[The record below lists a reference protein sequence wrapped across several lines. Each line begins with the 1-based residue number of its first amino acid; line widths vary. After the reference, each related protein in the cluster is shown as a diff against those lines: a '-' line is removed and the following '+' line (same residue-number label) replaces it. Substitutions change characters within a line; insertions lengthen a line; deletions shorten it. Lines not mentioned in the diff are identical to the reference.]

1 MVASGVIRRFRSAA
15 EARGAL
21 LGDRGRLAVDADAL
35 PAAVRDR
42 IRETFQA
49 DLGAEEVVRR
59 VLDDV
64 RTRGDAAL
72 RQYTLAFDRAEVG
85 ELRVAQ
91 AQIDAAVQRVGEP
104 IMAALEAAAQR
115 IRAFHEHTRRRSW
128 LDHSPAGGALG
139 QLIRPLERVAVY
151 APGGRAPYPSS
162 VLMAAIPARVAEV
175 KEVVLASPPGGS
187 NHDVSDVLLAAARV
201 ANIDAVYRVGG
212 AQAIGGLAYGTESL
226 PRVDKIVGPGN
237 IFVVLAKRMVFG
249 QVGIEA
255 LPGPTECLVVADDSA
270 NPAWVAADLLAQ
282 AEHDPLACSLLITP
296 DVSLAEAVDAE
307 VAEQVQTLPRR
318 AIVEESLAN
327 RGGIA
332 ETRDLDE
339 AIDLANA
346 FAGEHLCLAVRDPWT
361 WLGKVRHAG
370 GVFLGELNAEAIGD
384 YTAGPSH
391 IMPTGGTAR
400 FSSPVNVD
408 DFLKVISVF
417 GLGPDDLREA
427 GPPAVILA
435 RAESLEAHARAVECR
450 LVALGE
456 GPDAAP
462 PLPLGEGRGEGYLA
476 GRGLLLGLARSP
488 HPRFARPLPEGEVER
503 WSSALLGFGRD
514 RVRQKP
520 QPRPGLCLTQ
530 DHHAVAGLQRVQPGC
545 FAI

>member
-1 MVASGVIRRFRSAA
+1 MSASGVIRRFPSAA
-15 EARGAL
+15 AGREAL
-21 LGDRGRLAVDADAL
+21 LVGRGRMAVDPDAL
-35 PAAVRDR
+35 PAPVRAR
-42 IRETFQA
+42 IGETFGA

-59 VLDDV
+59 IIDDV
-64 RTRGDAAL
+64 RTRGDSAL
-72 RQYTLAFDRAEVG
+72 REYTRAFDRVEVEELQVAE
-85 ELRVAQ
+85 
-91 AQIDAAVQRVGEP
+91 AQIDAAVERVGEHV
-104 IMAALEAAAQR
+104 MAALHTAAQR
-115 IRAFHEHTRRRSW
+115 IRAFHEHARRRSW
-128 LDHSPAGGALG
+128 LDHTPSGGALG

-175 KEVVLASPPGGS
+175 REVVLASPPGGP
-187 NHDVSDVLLAAARV
+187 NGEVSDVLLAAARV
-201 ANIDAVYRVGG
+201 AGIDAVYRVGG
-212 AQAIGGLAYGTESL
+212 AQAIAGLAFGTESL

-237 IFVVLAKRMVFG
+237 LFVVLAKRMVFG

-296 DVSLAEAVDAE
+296 DVGLAEAVDAA
-307 VAEQVQTLPRR
+307 VAEQVLTLPRR

-327 RGGIA
+327 RGGIV

-408 DFLKVISVF
+408 DFLKIISVF
-417 GLGPDDLREA
+417 ALSREDLRAA
-427 GPPAVILA
+427 GPPAVVLA

-450 LVALGE
+450 LAAFEAADVSELG
-456 GPDAAP
+456 
-462 PLPLGEGRGEGYLA
+462 
-476 GRGLLLGLARSP
+476 
-488 HPRFARPLPEGEVER
+488 V
-503 WSSALLGFGRD
+503 SATSR
-514 RVRQKP
+514 
-520 QPRPGLCLTQ
+520 
-530 DHHAVAGLQRVQPGC
+530 
-545 FAI
+545 

>member
-1 MVASGVIRRFRSAA
+1 MLASGVIRRFASAA
-15 EARGAL
+15 AGREAL
-21 LGDRGRLAVDADAL
+21 LVDRGRIAVDPDAL
-35 PAAVRDR
+35 PAPVRAR
-42 IRETFQA
+42 IQEIFHE
-49 DLGAEEVVRR
+49 DLGAEDVVRR
-59 VLDDV
+59 ILEDV
-64 RTRGDAAL
+64 RTRRDAAL
-72 RQYTLAFDRAEVG
+72 RHYTQALDHADVK
-85 ELRVAQ
+85 ELQVSD
-91 AQIDAAVQRVGEP
+91 AQIDAAVERVGAQV
-104 IMAALEAAAQR
+104 MAALEAAAQR
-115 IRAFHEHTRRRSW
+115 IRTFHEHVRRRSW
-128 LDHSPAGGALG
+128 LDHTPSGGALG

-175 KEVVLASPPGGS
+175 QEVVLASPPGGPNS
-187 NHDVSDVLLAAARV
+187 DVSDVLLAAARV
-201 ANIDAVYRVGG
+201 ASIDAVYRVGG
-212 AQAIGGLAYGTESL
+212 AQAIAGLAYGTESL

-237 IFVVLAKRMVFG
+237 LFVVLAKRMVFG

-296 DVSLAEAVDAE
+296 EAGLADAVDAE
-307 VAEQVQTLPRR
+307 VTKQVRSLPRR

-327 RGGIA
+327 RGGIVQ
-332 ETRDLDE
+332 TRDLDE

-417 GLGPDDLREA
+417 ALGPDDLREA
-427 GPPAVILA
+427 GPPAVVLA

-450 LVALGE
+450 LEKLDE
-456 GPDAAP
+456 NS
-462 PLPLGEGRGEGYLA
+462 RTQN
-476 GRGLLLGLARSP
+476 S
-488 HPRFARPLPEGEVER
+488 EV
-503 WSSALLGFGRD
+503 SG
-514 RVRQKP
+514 
-520 QPRPGLCLTQ
+520 
-530 DHHAVAGLQRVQPGC
+530 
-545 FAI
+545 

>member
-1 MVASGVIRRFRSAA
+1 MAASGVIRRFPNALAGR
-15 EARGAL
+15 EAL
-21 LGDRGRLAVDADAL
+21 LVNRGRLSVYPDAL
-35 PAAVRDR
+35 PAPVRAG
-42 IRETFQA
+42 IRETFGE

-59 VLDDV
+59 ILEDV
-64 RTRGDAAL
+64 RARGDAAL
-72 RQYTLAFDRAEVG
+72 RDFSRAFDHVDVGGLEVSQAE
-85 ELRVAQ
+85 
-91 AQIDAAVQRVGEP
+91 IDAAVERVGEQV
-104 IMAALEAAAQR
+104 MAALRIAAAR
-115 IRAFHEHTRRRSW
+115 IRDFHEHARRRSW
-128 LDHSPAGGALG
+128 LEHTPSGGALG
-139 QLIRPLERVAVY
+139 QLIRPIERVAVY

-162 VLMAAIPARVAEV
+162 VLMAAVPARVAEV
-175 KEVVLASPPGGS
+175 KEVVLASPPGGPRG
-187 NHDVSDVLLAAARV
+187 DVSDVLLAAARV
-201 ANIDAVYRVGG
+201 AEVDAVYRVGG
-212 AQAIGGLAYGTESL
+212 AQAIAGLAYGTESL

-237 IFVVLAKRMVFG
+237 LFVVLAKRMVFG

-296 DVSLAEAVDAE
+296 DATLADAVDAA
-307 VAEQVQTLPRR
+307 VAEQVRSLPRR

-327 RGGIA
+327 RGGIV

-408 DFLKVISVF
+408 DFLKIISVF
-417 GLGPDDLREA
+417 ALGPEDLRQA
-427 GPPAVILA
+427 GPPAVVLA

-450 LVALGE
+450 LAALE
-456 GPDAAP
+456 MEA
-462 PLPLGEGRGEGYLA
+462 
-476 GRGLLLGLARSP
+476 
-488 HPRFARPLPEGEVER
+488 
-503 WSSALLGFGRD
+503 SALR
-514 RVRQKP
+514 
-520 QPRPGLCLTQ
+520 
-530 DHHAVAGLQRVQPGC
+530 AEVASRG
-545 FAI
+545 

>member
-1 MVASGVIRRFRSAA
+1 
-15 EARGAL
+15 
-21 LGDRGRLAVDADAL
+21 
-35 PAAVRDR
+35 
-42 IRETFQA
+42 
-49 DLGAEEVVRR
+49 VRR
-59 VLDDV
+59 ILDDV
-64 RTRGDAAL
+64 RTHGDAAL
-72 RQYTLAFDRAEVG
+72 RQYTRAFDRADVD
-85 ELRVAQ
+85 ELRVAD
-91 AQIDAAVQRVGEP
+91 AQIDAAVARVGSRV
-104 IMAALEAAAQR
+104 MDALQVAARR
-115 IRAFHEHTRRRSW
+115 IRAFHEKARRRSW
-128 LDHSPAGGALG
+128 LDHTPSGGALG

-162 VLMAAIPARVAEV
+162 VLMAAIPARVADV
-175 KEVVLASPPGGS
+175 GQVVLASPPGGP
-187 NHDVSDVLLAAARV
+187 DGEVSDVLLAAARV
-201 ANIDAVYRVGG
+201 ADIDAVYRVGG
-212 AQAIGGLAYGTESL
+212 AQAIAGLAYGTESV

-237 IFVVLAKRMVFG
+237 LFVVLAKRMVFG

-282 AEHDPLACSLLITP
+282 AEHDPLACSLLVTP
-296 DVSLAEAVDAE
+296 DPRLADAVEIAL
-307 VAEQVQTLPRR
+307 AEQVRTLPRR

-327 RGGIA
+327 RGGIV

-339 AIDLANA
+339 AIALANA

-417 GLGPDDLREA
+417 SLGAEDLREA
-427 GPPAVILA
+427 GPPAVVLA

-450 LVALGE
+450 LEALG
-456 GPDAAP
+456 
-462 PLPLGEGRGEGYLA
+462 
-476 GRGLLLGLARSP
+476 
-488 HPRFARPLPEGEVER
+488 
-503 WSSALLGFGRD
+503 
-514 RVRQKP
+514 
-520 QPRPGLCLTQ
+520 
-530 DHHAVAGLQRVQPGC
+530 
-545 FAI
+545 

>member
-1 MVASGVIRRFRSAA
+1 MAASGVIRRFSSAA
-15 EARGAL
+15 AGRDAL
-21 LGDRGRLAVDADAL
+21 IVNRGRLSVDPEAL
-35 PAAVRDR
+35 PAPVRAG
-42 IRETFQA
+42 IQETFGE

-59 VLDDV
+59 ILEDV
-64 RTRGDAAL
+64 RARGDAAL
-72 RQYTLAFDRAEVG
+72 RDFSRAFDHVEVG
-85 ELRVAQ
+85 RLEVSQ
-91 AQIDAAVQRVGEP
+91 AEIDAAVGRVGEQV
-104 IMAALEAAAQR
+104 MAALRSAAER
-115 IRAFHEHTRRRSW
+115 IRDFHEHARRRSW
-128 LDHSPAGGALG
+128 LEHTPSGGALG
-139 QLIRPLERVAVY
+139 QLIRPIERVAVY

-162 VLMAAIPARVAEV
+162 VLMAAVPARVAQV
-175 KEVVLASPPGGS
+175 KEVVLASPPGGPRG
-187 NHDVSDVLLAAARV
+187 DVSDVLLAAARV
-201 ANIDAVYRVGG
+201 AEIDAVYRVGG
-212 AQAIGGLAYGTESL
+212 AQAIAGLAYGTESL

-237 IFVVLAKRMVFG
+237 LFVVLAKRMVFG

-296 DVSLAEAVDAE
+296 DLRLADAVDAA
-307 VAEQVQTLPRR
+307 VAEQVRSLPRR

-327 RGGIA
+327 RGGIV

-417 GLGPDDLREA
+417 ALGPEDLRQA
-427 GPPAVILA
+427 GPPAVVLA

-450 LVALGE
+450 LAALQGE
-456 GPDAAP
+456 APRDA
-462 PLPLGEGRGEGYLA
+462 L
-476 GRGLLLGLARSP
+476 
-488 HPRFARPLPEGEVER
+488 
-503 WSSALLGFGRD
+503 SATLR
-514 RVRQKP
+514 
-520 QPRPGLCLTQ
+520 
-530 DHHAVAGLQRVQPGC
+530 
-545 FAI
+545 